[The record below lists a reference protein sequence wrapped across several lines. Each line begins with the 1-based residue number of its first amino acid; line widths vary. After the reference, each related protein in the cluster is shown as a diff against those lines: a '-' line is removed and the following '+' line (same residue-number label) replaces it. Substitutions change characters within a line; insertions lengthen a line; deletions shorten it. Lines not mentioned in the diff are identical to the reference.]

1 MTIPADA
8 ERTAPADAERT
19 APANAAHTATVVGGG
34 PAGLMAAEVLAIA
47 GFAVTVYDHKPSVGR
62 KFLLAGRGGL
72 NITHSE
78 EPAAFLSRYQPASQ
92 RLADAIGRFGP
103 DDLRKWCAGLGEPTF
118 VGSSG
123 RVFPQSFR
131 ATPLLRAWL
140 VRLDELGVTFALRQR
155 WLGFVPGSNDS
166 SFQTADGSTV
176 DVAAD
181 VTIMALGGAS
191 WPRVGS
197 DGGWVQAFTDAN
209 ISVRALRP
217 ANCGVQTKWTDIFAE
232 RFAGEPLKNVA
243 VIVGEASVRGDAMVT
258 TSGLEGGPIYAHSSA
273 IRDQLD
279 DLDGSTVFFDL
290 HPDLTR
296 TQLSDRLS
304 QRQRPKQSISTW
316 LKRSGFSPVA
326 IGLMR
331 EATGNALPT
340 TVDNMAALAKAVPVP
355 VHAMSSIERAISTAG
370 GVELDE
376 LDNSFMV
383 RSRPGVFVVG
393 EMLDW
398 EAPTGGYLLQAC
410 FSTAVAA
417 ATAASSRTVTSI
429 DQLAQRA
436 MRGNPG
442 LGTTRLIVIDGP
454 AGSGKTTIS
463 SRLSEHLKAELYH
476 LDAVLEGWSGLA
488 NLRHRYEHE
497 MLAPLRQDQPAI
509 FPEWDWDNDKVS
521 GSRTLEPTAILI
533 VEGVGSAD
541 RIVDGLASLRIW
553 VEAPEAERLRRGIE
567 RDGAATENLW
577 QAWLVEEAALHID
590 QNTRARA
597 DIIVDGTQSL
607 PAV

>member
-1 MTIPADA
+1 MTIPAGV
-8 ERTAPADAERT
+8 ERTAPVDAAR
-19 APANAAHTATVVGGG
+19 TATVVGGG
-34 PAGLMAAEVLAIA
+34 PAGLMAAEVLATA

-78 EPAAFLSRYQPASQ
+78 EPAIFLSRYHPANQ
-92 RLADAIGRFGP
+92 RLADAIESFGP
-103 DDLRKWCAGLGEPTF
+103 DDLRTWCADLGEPTF

-140 VRLDELGVTFALRQR
+140 ARLNDLGVMFALRHR
-155 WLGFVPGSNDS
+155 WLGFVPQTNDS
-166 SFQTADGSTV
+166 SFQNADGSTV
-176 DVAAD
+176 EVAAD

-197 DGGWVQAFTDAN
+197 DGGWVQAFTDAK
-209 ISVRALRP
+209 IAVRALRP

-243 VIVGEASVRGDAMVT
+243 VMVGDASVRGDAMVT

-273 IRDQLD
+273 IRDQLED
-279 DLDGSTVFFDL
+279 FDASTVFFDL

-296 TQLSDRLS
+296 TQLGDRLS
-304 QRQRPKQSISTW
+304 QRQRPKQSMSTW
-316 LKRSGFSPVA
+316 LKRSGFTPVA

-331 EATGNALPT
+331 EATANALPAN
-340 TVDNMAALAKAVPVP
+340 VDNMAALAKAVPVP

-370 GVELDE
+370 GVELEE
-376 LDNSFMV
+376 LDDSFMV

-417 ATAASSRTVTSI
+417 ATAASSRVATSI
-429 DQLAQRA
+429 DQLAKMA
-436 MRGNPG
+436 MTGNPG

-454 AGSGKTTIS
+454 AGSGKTTL
-463 SRLSEHLKAELYH
+463 SRRLAERLDAELYH
-476 LDAVLEGWSGLA
+476 LDAALEGWSGLA
-488 NLRHRYEHE
+488 NLRDRYEHE
-497 MLAPLRQDQPAI
+497 MLAPLQQDEPAI

-521 GSRTLEPTAILI
+521 GSRTLKPTSILI
-533 VEGVGSAD
+533 VEGVGGAD
-541 RIVDGLASLRIW
+541 RIVDGLASLQIW
-553 VEAPEAERLRRGIE
+553 VEVPQAERLRRGIE
-567 RDGAATENLW
+567 RDGAATEDLW
-577 QAWLVEEAALHID
+577 NAWLVEETALHLD

-597 DIIVDGTQSL
+597 DLIVDGTQPL
-607 PAV
+607 PAI